1 MMGPKHKPSRIDQEI
16 ERNLRRAFDDVAEQ
30 ELPSRFTDLLQQL
43 RAQETQV
50 RASEETDE

>member
-1 MMGPKHKPSRIDQEI
+1 MGPKHKPARIVQEI
-16 ERNLRRAFDDVAEQ
+16 ERNLLRAFYDVAEQ
-30 ELPSRFTDLLQQL
+30 ELPSRFTDLLHQL